1 MSELNRIINDYGK
14 HAPSSDDEESSTS
27 YSSSSSGDERHDGEG
42 SGKERAITHEGRQS
56 SDEEETNKKRE
67 SGKKIVSFKG
77 EKENW
82 KHGVENWKTRKPV
95 KIESERSRNSSEISE
110 SENSTEDDEKYSSEG
125 SDDGSLK
132 TKVAEVR
139 RPEKG
144 TKTESSNSQNAEV
157 ESTKEDDDFWSVKSD
172 KNEPIHH
179 DLGVEKKKKPELE
192 MNSALPI
199 FESSSHQSSPTSSD
213 LDELTDVNELA
224 EGRSELKKE
233 TDKTKWYEDD
243 SGRSKKE
250 GEIVSSRIH
259 FFLLFYLVV
268 L

>member
-14 HAPSSDDEESSTS
+14 HAPSSDDEESSTN
-27 YSSSSSGDERHDGEG
+27 YSSSSSGDERHDDEG

-56 SDEEETNKKRE
+56 SDEEETNKKHE
-67 SGKKIVSFKG
+67 SGKKMVSFKG
-77 EKENW
+77 EKEKW

-95 KIESERSRNSSEISE
+95 KIESERSRNSSENSE

-139 RPEKG
+139 RPEEG
-144 TKTESSNSQNAEV
+144 TKTESSNNQNAEV

-192 MNSALPI
+192 MNSALPT
-199 FESSSHQSSPTSSD
+199 FESSSHQSSPTSSH
-213 LDELTDVNELA
+213 LDELTDGNELA

-233 TDKTKWYEDD
+233 TEKTKWYEDD

-250 GEIVSSRIH
+250 GEMVS
-259 FFLLFYLVV
+259 
-268 L
+268 